1 MPPLSDAE
9 KKKTA
14 VSERV
19 AAVIDGQPTDIDT
32 LINCHES
39 SS

>member
-1 MPPLSDAE
+1 MPPLSEAE
-9 KKKTA
+9 KKNTA

-19 AAVIDGQPTDIDT
+19 AAVIDGQPTEIET
-32 LINCHES
+32 LISCQES